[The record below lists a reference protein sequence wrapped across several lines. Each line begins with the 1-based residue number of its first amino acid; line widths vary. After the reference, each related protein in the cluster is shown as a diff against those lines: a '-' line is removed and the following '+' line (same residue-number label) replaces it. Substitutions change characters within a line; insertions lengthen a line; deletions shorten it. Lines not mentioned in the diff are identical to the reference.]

1 MKNNKQ
7 LFLNIV
13 FGVVC
18 FTIPVYFVPKI
29 EPAIKWWHIALIL
42 GGVVVF
48 TLISEY
54 RKR

>member
-1 MKNNKQ
+1 MGKNKTIIINII
-7 LFLNIV
+7 FLLAI
-13 FGVVC
+13 FAAG
-18 FTIPVYFVPKI
+18 IYFVPRV
-29 EPAIKWWHIALIL
+29 EPAIQGWHIALIL